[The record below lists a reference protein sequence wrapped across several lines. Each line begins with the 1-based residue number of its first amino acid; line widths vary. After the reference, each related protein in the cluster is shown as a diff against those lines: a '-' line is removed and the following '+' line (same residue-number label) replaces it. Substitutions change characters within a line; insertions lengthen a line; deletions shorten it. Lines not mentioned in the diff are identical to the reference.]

1 MIYQITSEKDI
12 ERLREKS
19 KNCIVIVGGEPVI
32 TNQTLSICK
41 KYFETINFGLE
52 TISLD
57 LNTTISDL
65 GPIFSDGS
73 LFNNS
78 TLYNISLVTGKI
90 SDNVKTTITHSISNR
105 IGDFFIV
112 NVKTDSK
119 DFKKSTWFRLLEKI
133 SLVIEASEPNPAEI
147 IEAIKNR
154 SRFHGVSLTEEAT
167 SLIAELS
174 EGSLLTAENEI
185 IKLSLMNNDEKVDVI
200 DISNSISNGS
210 KYDSF
215 QLLDCCFHGKIAET
229 HKVIGYLEEEGVEPL
244 LINGLYAWL
253 FRAILNIKISK
264 QGGYSQ
270 DAFAKFRVYG
280 TSQKLVINGAAK
292 MTHRQIEASMNKI
305 RDIDLICKGLLVGNP
320 WLELNRFVTGLSRIL
335 NKSMV

>member
-105 IGDFFIV
+105 IGDFFII

-119 DFKKSTWFRLLEKI
+119 DFKKTTWFK
-133 SLVIEASEPNPAEI
+133 
-147 IEAIKNR
+147 
-154 SRFHGVSLTEEAT
+154 
-167 SLIAELS
+167 
-174 EGSLLTAENEI
+174 LLTSPMTDSRSFFKSRSDHRKIEI
-185 IKLSLMNNDEKVDVI
+185 PKSFSASI
-200 DISNSISNGS
+200 NS
-210 KYDSF
+210 
-215 QLLDCCFHGKIAET
+215 A
-229 HKVIGYLEEEGVEPL
+229 
-244 LINGLYAWL
+244 
-253 FRAILNIKISK
+253 
-264 QGGYSQ
+264 SQ
-270 DAFAKFRVYG
+270 SPY
-280 TSQKLVINGAAK
+280 
-292 MTHRQIEASMNKI
+292 
-305 RDIDLICKGLLVGNP
+305 C
-320 WLELNRFVTGLSRIL
+320 RFT
-335 NKSMV
+335 N